1 MVPTMAQV
9 PSGAVAPVWR
19 TSRFKIDLRRPR
31 VMGVVNLTPDSFSDG
46 GRFRKPGDAVSH
58 CETLLAQGADL
69 LDLGAESSRPGSRE
83 IDGEEEWGRLEPVLR
98 DVVRLNVP
106 ISIDTHRSQT
116 MQRALDLGADI
127 INDIWALRRPGAT
140 SVVSRYPACGVCL
153 MHMHGEPQSMQDSP
167 LAGDAVLAVRQFL
180 ESRTSLLLGLG
191 VEAARIAW
199 DPGIGFGKTVD
210 QNLALLARQGELLTG
225 GFPLLVGWSRKS
237 TLGAVTGLGRDDRL
251 IPSVA
256 AALLAVERGA
266 RLVRV
271 HDVAETVAALKIWN
285 ATNNEANNIEGTIA

>member
-19 TSRFKIDLRRPR
+19 TSRFRIDLRRPR

-83 IDGEEEWGRLEPVLR
+83 IDGEEEWVRLEPVLR

-116 MQRALDLGADI
+116 MQRCLLY
-127 INDIWALRRPGAT
+127 T
-140 SVVSRYPACGVCL
+140 SFFRDHIAPRY
-153 MHMHGEPQSMQDSP
+153 
-167 LAGDAVLAVRQFL
+167 R
-180 ESRTSLLLGLG
+180 
-191 VEAARIAW
+191 
-199 DPGIGFGKTVD
+199 
-210 QNLALLARQGELLTG
+210 
-225 GFPLLVGWSRKS
+225 S
-237 TLGAVTGLGRDDRL
+237 TLGYPQAGGVF
-251 IPSVA
+251 SKA
-256 AALLAVERGA
+256 GA
-266 RLVRV
+266 RLSLHAGGLAKSGQNVSD
-271 HDVAETVAALKIWN
+271 H
-285 ATNNEANNIEGTIA
+285 